1 MPKLKWTSFVCVVVC
16 VCVCVGMQTG
26 CLGVML
32 HLKSSC
38 LACNW
43 LVRAHMA
50 AYMCARTN
58 YAHTHPKLCHTLSH
72 IQARTQ
78 LRNLFFVC
86 HNCLR
91 ILDRLYWK
99 CVCVYNHPLY
109 CVCVCVCCIIPTNS
123 VTYSP
128 HISSTLSIECYCPQL
143 NHLLSGRLHVSVYT
157 VMEDEGVTSYQ

>member
-1 MPKLKWTSFVCVVVC
+1 
-16 VCVCVGMQTG
+16 MQTG

-58 YAHTHPKLCHTLSH
+58 YAHTHQKLCHTLSH

-86 HNCLR
+86 HLPQDIR
-91 ILDRLYWK
+91 PSLLK
-99 CVCVYNHPLY
+99 VCVCIITHFT
-109 CVCVCVCCIIPTNS
+109 VCVCVCCMCTCIPTNS

-128 HISSTLSIECYCPQL
+128 YLSSTLSIECYF

-157 VMEDEGVTSYQ
+157 VMEDERVTSYQ

>member
-1 MPKLKWTSFVCVVVC
+1 MNAQVEMNIFCVCCGVC

-58 YAHTHPKLCHTLSH
+58 YAHTHQKLCHTLSH

-86 HNCLR
+86 HLPQDIR
-91 ILDRLYWK
+91 PSLLK
-99 CVCVYNHPLY
+99 VCVCIITHFT
-109 CVCVCVCCIIPTNS
+109 VCVCVLY
-123 VTYSP
+123 VY
-128 HISSTLSIECYCPQL
+128 
-143 NHLLSGRLHVSVYT
+143 VYT
-157 VMEDEGVTSYQ
+157 Y

>member
-1 MPKLKWTSFVCVVVC
+1 MNAQVEMNIFCVCC
-16 VCVCVGMQTG
+16 GVCVCVGMQTG

-58 YAHTHPKLCHTLSH
+58 YAHTHQKLCHTLSH

-78 LRNLFFVC
+78 LRNLFFEC
-86 HNCLR
+86 HLPQDIR
-91 ILDRLYWK
+91 PSLLK
-99 CVCVYNHPLY
+99 VCVCIITHFT
-109 CVCVCVCCIIPTNS
+109 VCVCVLY
-123 VTYSP
+123 VY
-128 HISSTLSIECYCPQL
+128 
-143 NHLLSGRLHVSVYT
+143 VYT
-157 VMEDEGVTSYQ
+157 Y

>member
-1 MPKLKWTSFVCVVVC
+1 MWCKYILSIYLPLKWVSHCPNTLLWSAYTPLELTNITWYLGSDGVKIGVPGLQRVNRQMCIMKL
-16 VCVCVGMQTG
+16 CVGMQTG

-58 YAHTHPKLCHTLSH
+58 YAHTHRKLCHTLSH

-91 ILDRLYWK
+91 ILDHLY
-99 CVCVYNHPLY
+99 
-109 CVCVCVCCIIPTNS
+109 
-123 VTYSP
+123 
-128 HISSTLSIECYCPQL
+128 
-143 NHLLSGRLHVSVYT
+143 
-157 VMEDEGVTSYQ
+157 